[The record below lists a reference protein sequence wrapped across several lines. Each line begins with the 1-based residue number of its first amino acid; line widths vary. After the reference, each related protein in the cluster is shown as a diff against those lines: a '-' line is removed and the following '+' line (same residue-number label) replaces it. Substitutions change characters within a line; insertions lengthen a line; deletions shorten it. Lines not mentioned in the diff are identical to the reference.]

1 MKHLKL
7 TVCVFAQIILTLLG
21 IGFANQIAAQQ
32 IVGVVNVEGNLLPG
46 ANVGIQQQN
55 VTTITDLTG
64 SFRLQ
69 AKSLGKQKIIISYVG
84 FNDKMIDIEVVTGDN
99 NLGVIAMVPK
109 GSTLNNVI
117 VKGTLAL
124 SQTKAYSIKKNSL
137 AIMEVISA
145 DAIGKLPDRNAAEA
159 VQRVQGVA
167 VARYHGEADQAT
179 VRGTPFSWT
188 STLFNGNR
196 LPSAG
201 AYGTRASVLDVV
213 PSELIQFVQVAKAI
227 TPDMEG
233 DAIGGS
239 INFITRTSPVK
250 RQLNVSLAGGY
261 NNFSK
266 DGTYNASLVYGDR
279 FFNNKLGVIVAAAI
293 WQRQWGTDSYDVVYN
308 TGLSTDALRKSL
320 TSVQFKRYMGKRE
333 TIGTNIGL
341 DYKFNNS
348 NKMYFRGM
356 LNKFND
362 VRPVYES
369 IVDFANSRYQ
379 YNYRFSEYQ
388 TTLNGLEI
396 GGEHQLNSQLK
407 LNWAASNYESR
418 FFLETPNTTESNQ
431 RGLPISTFRQRITG
445 GFNGLSS
452 DGRKYWNFDSPDG
465 VGDDPL
471 NINVNLKN
479 SAEVMDPTKLTLQQ
493 LVIAQFDNKEKDK
506 VANFDLK
513 YVVNQ
518 KLNLKFGAKYRNKDK
533 EGINFASLVW
543 VPNAALGVP
552 NAPALVPLSQLN
564 RTAFPVRGG
573 FFKELGGNQ
582 DMFMVDPIT
591 KDQLFALYDTAFQRI
606 NGLRNV
612 SPAGNVT
619 TIYNG
624 KEEVLSGY
632 AMADYDVTDKFK
644 LVGGFRLEN
653 TAMLLNSSELL
664 TALVGA
670 TPVTSTKPVTARNQ
684 YNAFLP
690 MLHLKYKLSERMN
703 IRAAYTKTFVRPDFT
718 ALIPSSTTNLTTTP
732 NSITKGNP
740 NLRPTFSQNFDLMG
754 EYYFQ
759 NIGLISGGLFYK
771 KLEDVIFT
779 DRYLTGSGSNST
791 LISEPRNIENAS
803 LYGFEAGINKRL
815 DFLKGFWNGFGVELN
830 YTYIKSEANVPR
842 LVGTSTVYDKVSL
855 PNQSKNLY
863 NAILFYEKNGVM
875 VRFAGNYRGASVE
888 TINTVLGPDFYV
900 WTDKNFT
907 LDASAT
913 VTLNKKLKL
922 FVELNNLTNEPLRT
936 YLGDPRRP
944 VMTEWYSQRGQAG
957 IRWEIIK

>member
-1 MKHLKL
+1 MKQQKL
-7 TVCVFAQIILTLLG
+7 TICVFAQILIALLG
-21 IGFANQIAAQQ
+21 IVYSNLASAQQ
-32 IVGVVNVEGNLLPG
+32 ILGLVNVDGNLLPG
-46 ANVGIQQQN
+46 ASVRLMNQN
-55 VTTITDLTG
+55 LSTFTDLTG

-69 AKSLGKQKIIISYVG
+69 NRQLGKQRIVISYVG
-84 FNDKMIDIEVVTGDN
+84 FNDKVMDLDIQSGDN
-99 NLGVIAMVPK
+99 NLGVIALIPK
-109 GSTLNNVI
+109 GNELNNVI

-124 SQTKAYSIKKNSL
+124 SQIKAYSIKKNSL
-137 AIMEVISA
+137 AIIEVISA

-159 VQRVQGVA
+159 VQRVQGIA

-188 STLFNGNR
+188 STLFNGSR

-239 INFITRTSPVK
+239 INFITRTSPIK

-279 FFNNKLGVIVAAAI
+279 FFNNKFGVIVAAAI

-308 TGLSTDALRKSL
+308 TGLATDVQRKSI

-333 TIGTNIGL
+333 TIGTNVGL
-341 DYKFNNS
+341 DYKFNNG
-348 NKMYFRGM
+348 NKIYFRGM

-396 GGEHQLNSQLK
+396 GGEHQLNNQWK

-418 FFLETPNTTESNQ
+418 FFIETPNTTPGNQ

-465 VGDDPL
+465 VGDDPM
-471 NINVNLKN
+471 NIKVNLKN
-479 SAEVMDPTKLTLQQ
+479 PAETMDPTKLTLQQ
-493 LVIAQFDNKEKDK
+493 LVIAQLDNKEKDR
-506 VANFDLK
+506 VANLDLK
-513 YVVNQ
+513 YSVNL
-518 KLNLKFGAKYRNKDK
+518 KLNLKFGVKYRNKDK

-564 RTAFPVRGG
+564 RTSFPVRGG

-582 DMFMVDPIT
+582 DMFMIDPIT
-591 KDQLFALYDTAFQRI
+591 KEQLFQLYDTGFQRI

-612 SPAGNVT
+612 SPAGNAT
-619 TIYNG
+619 TMYDG

-632 AMADYDVTDKFK
+632 AMGEYDLSDKLK

-653 TAMLLNSSELL
+653 TTMVLNSMELL
-664 TALVGA
+664 TSLVNGVAA
-670 TPVTSTKPVTARNQ
+670 TTKKPVTARNQ
-684 YNAFLP
+684 YNTFLP
-690 MLHLKYKLSERMN
+690 MLHLKYKITEKMN
-703 IRAAYTKTFVRPDFT
+703 LRAAYTKTFVRPDFT

-740 NLRPTFSQNFDLMG
+740 NLKPTYSQNFDLMG

-771 KLEDVIFT
+771 KLKDVIFT
-779 DRYLTGSGSNST
+779 DRYFANINGTNT
-791 LISEPRNIENAS
+791 LISEPRNIDNAF

-815 DFLKGFWNGFGVELN
+815 DFLKGFWSGFGVEFN

-842 LVGTSTVYDKVSL
+842 LVGTATVYDKVSL
-855 PNQSKNLY
+855 PNQSKSLY
-863 NAILFYEKNGVM
+863 NAILFYEKSGLM
-875 VRFAGNYRGASVE
+875 VRLAGNYRGASVE
-888 TINTVLGPDFYV
+888 TINTLLGPDYYV
-900 WTDKNFT
+900 WTGNNFT

-913 VTLNKKLKL
+913 VTLNKKLRF

-936 YLGDPRRP
+936 YMGDVHRP

-957 IRWEIIK
+957 IRWDIIK